1 MTVGSTGHVR
11 PFHQDDLS
19 QVADLHE
26 RVFGGGA
33 SSASPALKAYIEE
46 IFWRSPWHDEALPS
60 LVYEDACGRIAGCL
74 GVMPRPMW
82 LNGCRVRAAISH
94 SFMVDPASRST
105 LAALQLV
112 KTYFTGPQDISLADA
127 NHLSERMWGLAG
139 GTTPLLYRIRWT
151 RALRPAR
158 YALSWLKKRG
168 VTRLAVGGLRP
179 VCRAADAVVTSLPS
193 SPFRQTRP
201 SLAGEELDGSAL
213 ADCLSEFSRTRSLR
227 PEYDKRSVGWLL
239 AMLGRKAHLGTLRKV
254 LVRDATGRVAG
265 WYLYYLKRGDIAEV
279 VQAGGRDD
287 SISRVFDHLFYDAWQ
302 SGAVA
307 VSGQVDPAYMQAL
320 SDAHC
325 IFRLDRHSGG
335 VRLHSR
341 HEEVLQ
347 TILRGDAFLTRLEGE
362 WWIPFA

>member
-1 MTVGSTGHVR
+1 MTAGSTGHVR

-33 SSASPALKAYIEE
+33 GSASPALKAYLEE
-46 IFWRSPWHDEALPS
+46 IFCRSPWHDQALPS
-60 LVYEDACGRIAGCL
+60 LVYEDDRGRIAGCL
-74 GVMPRPMW
+74 GVLPRPMW
-82 LNGCRVRAAISH
+82 MNGCRVRAAISH

-112 KTYFTGPQDISLADA
+112 KTYFTGPQDIALADA

-168 VTRLAVGGLRP
+168 VARLAVGGLRP

-193 SPFRQTRP
+193 SPFSQTP
-201 SLAGEELDGSAL
+201 SSLVGEELDSHTL
-213 ADCLSEFSRTRSLR
+213 AECLGEFSRSRSLR
-227 PEYDKRSVGWLL
+227 PEYDARSAAWLL
-239 AMLGRKAHLGTLRKV
+239 GMLGRKVHLGTPRKV
-254 LVRDATGRVAG
+254 LVRDAAGRVAG
-265 WYLYYLKRGDIAEV
+265 WYLYYLKRGEIAEV
-279 VQAGGRDD
+279 VQVGGRDD
-287 SISRVFDHLFYDAWQ
+287 SIGDVLHHLFYDAWRG
-302 SGAVA
+302 GAVA
-307 VSGQVDPAYMQAL
+307 VAGQVDPVYMQAL
-320 SDAHC
+320 SDAYC
-325 IFRLDRHSGG
+325 VFRLDRNSGG

-341 HEEVLQ
+341 HPEVLQ
-347 TILRGDAFLTRLEGE
+347 TILRGDAFLTRLESE
-362 WWIPFA
+362 WWIPFE